1 MSKYYAEGKCDGK
14 IVLAQSEMEQ
24 YTDTPHWKLSLAAHA
39 GEVKRRTGVRSTLS
53 VRSERSPVGFVRTP

>member
-24 YTDTPHWKLSLAAHA
+24 YTDTPHGKLSLAVHA
-39 GEVKRRTGVRSTLS
+39 GEYTHAPRFSTNTNAQLRFRFFPLPS
-53 VRSERSPVGFVRTP
+53 I